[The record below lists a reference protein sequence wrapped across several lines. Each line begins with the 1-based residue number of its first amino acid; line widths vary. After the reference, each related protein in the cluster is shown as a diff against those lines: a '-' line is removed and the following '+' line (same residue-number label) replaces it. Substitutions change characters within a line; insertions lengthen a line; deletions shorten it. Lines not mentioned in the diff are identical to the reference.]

1 MKQRLCAWG
10 QAALALPLS
19 LALTATAWAG
29 ATDAERI
36 AELERKLEALTQRL
50 LQVEGGNAVTPA
62 LPDRP
67 PAAAAPEPSSA
78 PPPPPLARPAESGI
92 PIRAFVDVGFAS
104 DTPDPTGRKGGF
116 TVGNVN
122 LYMTPSFG
130 EHIKS
135 IVELVFEQDEHG
147 GLVVDLERVQL
158 GYTAS
163 DALTL
168 WAGRYHTPFGHWNAA
183 FHHGAQIQTSVSR
196 PRFLGFEDQGG
207 ILPVH
212 AVGLLGSGGAATFGG
227 RSKYDVYVANGTP
240 IVDGDLTIS
249 GFKDDDRP
257 KMLGANLRHEFD
269 GGLKGLTLGLHAL
282 TSQVGAYDA
291 TGALTGRTRFNAGG
305 AFAVFDD
312 RGWEWL
318 AEYYVFRNQ
327 DLTGATGTHASWAG
341 YAQLGHSFDTLTP
354 YVRFE
359 KAALDQDDPYFA
371 NLRSGRSYR
380 RQSVGLRY
388 DLNPTTAL
396 KLEFGRTTEE
406 QAGAGLT
413 THSVRGQVAVRF

>member
-1 MKQRLCAWG
+1 MNQRLCAWG

-19 LALTATAWAG
+19 LALTAAAWAG

-50 LQVEGGNAVTPA
+50 LQVEGGNAVTTP

-67 PAAAAPEPSSA
+67 PAAAAPEPSPVPSL
-78 PPPPPLARPAESGI
+78 PMARPAESGI
-92 PIRAFVDVGFAS
+92 PIRAFVDLGFAS

-130 EHIKS
+130 ERIKS
-135 IVELVFEQDEHG
+135 IVELVFEQDERG

-212 AVGLLGSGGAATFGG
+212 AVGLLVSGGAATFGG
-227 RSKYDVYVANGTP
+227 RSKYDLYIANGTP
-240 IVDGDLTIS
+240 IVDGTLTIS
-249 GFKDDDRP
+249 GFKDDDHS

-269 GGLKGLTLGLHAL
+269 GGLTGLTLGLHAL
-282 TSQVGAYDA
+282 SSQVGAYDA
-291 TGALTGRTRFNAGG
+291 AGALTGRTRFNAGG
-305 AFAVFDD
+305 AFAAFDD
-312 RGWEWL
+312 RGWEVL
-318 AEYYVFRNQ
+318 GEYYAFRNQ

-341 YAQLGHSFDTLTP
+341 YAQLGHTFADTLTP

-359 KAALDQDDPYFA
+359 KAALNQDDPYFA
-371 NLRSGRSYR
+371 NLLSGRSYR

-396 KLEFGRTTEE
+396 KLEFGRT
-406 QAGAGLT
+406 QADDGLK
-413 THSVRGQVAVRF
+413 SSAVRGQVAVRF